1 SPDLLATAPFS
12 FHADVGI
19 RSATVT
25 GVQTCALPILEGA
38 LDAQRRFVADASHEL
53 RTPLATIQG
62 NAGLLAMGPNVEEN
76 VRRAAAADIVGESE
90 RMARLT
96 DRLLTLARADSGL
109 DLQLAPVQL
118 APVAQ
123 EVARQAATLH
133 PNLKL

>member
-62 NAGLLAMGPNVEEN
+62 NAGLLAMGPNVEEK
-76 VRRAAAADIVGESE
+76 VRRAAAADKIGRASCREGGETSVV
-90 RMARLT
+90 RGRRGQGWQCDVTA
-96 DRLLTLARADSGL
+96 S
-109 DLQLAPVQL
+109 
-118 APVAQ
+118 
-123 EVARQAATLH
+123 RQT
-133 PNLKL
+133 